1 MAGIRRVGE
10 SRPRLARVALALVAG
25 LAALTLSMSIASAS
39 SPTHGEYSLN
49 TQGAQTPGG
58 PKDSGGSVG
67 GSQGGSALPV
77 LIAAFVVIGGGSAA
91 VVYFRRGRSEAP
103 S

>member
-25 LAALTLSMSIASAS
+25 LGALILGVSVASAS
-39 SPTHGEYSLN
+39 NPTQGEYHLN
-49 TQGAQTPGG
+49 TQGAQSAGG

-67 GSQGGSALPV
+67 GSQGSSALPV
-77 LIAAFVVIGGGSAA
+77 LIAAFVVIGGGGVA
-91 VVYFRRGRSEAP
+91 VVYFRRRRSEAP